1 MAAFAGLE
9 PSRYP
14 RIEILLLRGPAPDEA
29 LNISSFASKCDFRLS
44 IVAQQFIPKE
54 RLVR

>member
-14 RIEILLLRGPAPDEA
+14 GIEILLLRRATPGDA
-29 LNISSFASKCDFRLS
+29 LNISSFATECHFTFG
-44 IVAQQFIPKE
+44 VVTQQLTPKE
-54 RLVR
+54 RMV